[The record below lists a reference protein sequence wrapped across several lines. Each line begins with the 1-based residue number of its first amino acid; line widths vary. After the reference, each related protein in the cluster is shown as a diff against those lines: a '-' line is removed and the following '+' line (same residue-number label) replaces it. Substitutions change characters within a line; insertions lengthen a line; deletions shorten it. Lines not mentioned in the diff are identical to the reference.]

1 MRSGLWN
8 IILFVLIFI
17 LQVLICNYVDLGAY
31 IYICLIPLLVIN
43 IPMKTDIRIT
53 MLAGFAI
60 GLLLD
65 VFANGV
71 LGLNAAA
78 ATMLAA
84 FKGSVFQR
92 TVNKEHRYNIEVPS
106 MRNVGIFNYI
116 GYLAICTGIYL
127 VTYTLL
133 ECVSLRPFLF
143 ILVRILISL
152 VINVA
157 LMAIISNSIM
167 DRE

>member
-1 MRSGLWN
+1 MKSGLWN

-43 IPMKTDIRIT
+43 IPMKLDIRLT
-53 MLAGFAI
+53 MLIGFAI

-65 VFANGV
+65 LFANGV
-71 LGLNAAA
+71 LGLNAAE
-78 ATMLAA
+78 ATTLAA
-84 FKGSVFQR
+84 FKGVIFQK
-92 TVNKEHRYNIEVPS
+92 TINKEHRYNIEVPS
-106 MRNVGIFNYI
+106 MRNVNVINYI
-116 GYLAICTGIYL
+116 AYLSMCTAIYL
-127 VTYTLL
+127 VVFTLL

-143 ILVRILISL
+143 ILLRILISL
-152 VINVA
+152 AVNVA

>member
-31 IYICLIPLLVIN
+31 IYICLLPLLIIN
-43 IPMKTDIRIT
+43 IPMKLDIRLT
-53 MLAGFAI
+53 MLIGFAL

-65 VFANGV
+65 FFANGV

-78 ATMLAA
+78 ATTLAA
-84 FKGSVFQR
+84 FKGPLFQK
-92 TVNKEHRYNIEVPS
+92 TINKEHRYNIEVPS
-106 MRNVGIFNYI
+106 MRNVSVINYI
-116 GYLAICTGIYL
+116 IYLTMCTAIYL
-127 VTYTLL
+127 VTYMLL

-143 ILVRILISL
+143 ILIRILISL
-152 VINVA
+152 AVNVA

>member
-17 LQVLICNYVDLGAY
+17 LQVLICNYVDFGAY

-43 IPMKTDIRIT
+43 IPMKLDIRLT
-53 MLAGFAI
+53 MIIGFAL
-60 GLLLD
+60 GLQLD

-84 FKGSVFQR
+84 FKGSLFEK

-106 MRNVGIFNYI
+106 MRNVGIINYI
-116 GYLAICTGIYL
+116 AYLTLCTAIYL

-143 ILVRILISL
+143 ILIRILISL
-152 VINVA
+152 LVNVT

>member
-17 LQVLICNYVDLGAY
+17 LQVLICNYVDFGAY

-43 IPMKTDIRIT
+43 IPMKLDIRLT
-53 MLAGFAI
+53 MIIGFAL

-84 FKGSVFQR
+84 FKGSLFEK
-92 TVNKEHRYNIEVPS
+92 TVNKEHR
-106 MRNVGIFNYI
+106 
-116 GYLAICTGIYL
+116 
-127 VTYTLL
+127 
-133 ECVSLRPFLF
+133 
-143 ILVRILISL
+143 
-152 VINVA
+152 
-157 LMAIISNSIM
+157 
-167 DRE
+167 

>member
-1 MRSGLWN
+1 MKSGLWN

-17 LQVLICNYVDLGAY
+17 LQVLISSYVDLGAY

-43 IPMKTDIRIT
+43 IPMKVDIRLT
-53 MLAGFAI
+53 MIIGFAI

-78 ATMLAA
+78 ATWVAA
-84 FKGSVFQR
+84 FKGPIFQK

-106 MRNVGIFNYI
+106 MRNIGIFNYI
-116 GYLAICTGIYL
+116 FYLTICTLIYL
-127 VTYTLL
+127 CSYMVM
-133 ECVSLRPFLF
+133 ECFSLRPFLF
-143 ILVRILISL
+143 IVIRILISL
-152 VINVA
+152 VVNVA
-157 LMAIISNSIM
+157 LMAIVSNSIL
-167 DRE
+167 DRD

>member
-17 LQVLICNYVDLGAY
+17 LQVLICNYVDVGAY
-31 IYICLIPLLVIN
+31 IYICLIPLLIIN
-43 IPMKTDIRIT
+43 IPMKLDIRLT
-53 MLAGFAI
+53 MLIGFAL

-65 VFANGV
+65 LFANGV

-78 ATMLAA
+78 GTMLAA
-84 FKGSVFQR
+84 FKGPLFQK

-106 MRNVGIFNYI
+106 MRNIGIMSYI
-116 GYLAICTGIYL
+116 AYLTMCTVIYL
-127 VTYTLL
+127 FTFTLL

-143 ILVRILISL
+143 ILIRILISL
-152 VINVA
+152 IINVA

>member
-17 LQVLICNYVDLGAY
+17 LQVLICNYVDVGAY
-31 IYICLIPLLVIN
+31 IYICLIPLLIIN
-43 IPMKTDIRIT
+43 IPMKLDFRLT
-53 MLAGFAI
+53 MLIGFAL

-65 VFANGV
+65 LFANGV

-78 ATMLAA
+78 GTMLAA
-84 FKGSVFQR
+84 FKGPLFQK

-106 MRNVGIFNYI
+106 MRNIGIINYI
-116 GYLAICTGIYL
+116 AYLTMCTAIYL
-127 VTYTLL
+127 FTFTLL

-143 ILVRILISL
+143 ILIRILISL

>member
-31 IYICLIPLLVIN
+31 LYICLIPLLIIN
-43 IPMKTDIRIT
+43 IPLKLDIRLT
-53 MLAGFAI
+53 MLIGFAL

-65 VFANGV
+65 LFANGV

-78 ATMLAA
+78 GTMLAA
-84 FKGSVFQR
+84 FKGVLFQK

-106 MRNVGIFNYI
+106 MRNIGVFNYI
-116 GYLAICTGIYL
+116 AYLTMCTAIYL
-127 VTYTLL
+127 VTFTLL

-143 ILVRILISL
+143 ILIRILISL
-152 VINVA
+152 ASNVA